1 MLEIVQDCFEEQN
14 STETLFHSTP
24 KKKDIHSQSSGKE
37 ASHSKSVP
45 VSSRWKEAS
54 LQVSAEPSEAAGGSV
69 QANGIHHTIL
79 PTDVVSKSTPD
90 SNRVSSEKTNGRHS
104 APDDDFYLSVGPL
117 EVLSDAKT
125 SVLQNV
131 TSSVGQKR
139 ANSVLNSVDMQ
150 SSNTGVSVKI
160 RKRLTFDDKVILDK
174 AEIENDVT
182 KVEDKISE
190 GQEGTSSEISQKRD
204 SLNYETQPQSKKSF
218 SKLYLETVKRKNE
231 SSFIVRHASAVPPLS
246 FPPNDMKLLEDEFII
261 DETERS
267 FQSKPWVTIP
277 RKGRHLRSQVQSPEN
292 MSTPQNKKSSKKPH
306 SMSAE
311 TLIND
316 TQSHKAPPEEKCQ
329 ISVEES
335 LGTSCSNELEN
346 DRRSTEKK
354 MHSENAKK
362 TSRRKRTIKQKQ
374 RRVSTSTVVEEQ
386 LKTGQGKNE
395 SRNMPNIGQD
405 KLQGNSK
412 RNMEACE
419 EVRNEP
425 IPKKRVPPDENKRK
439 TYTQEDKEKSG
450 KKSFSHGSKN
460 KFMPKE
466 VTLTVRRSCRL
477 SQHPRDWW
485 VVEQEEGPNNR
496 NSREN
501 ESPVVYH
508 NREKRT
514 KKNHLSKNTGKK
526 PFPSKRQKTESNS
539 RVQKSVNVKSS
550 GRTVSGGDEISTSQS
565 EPLENNRTYPT
576 QKTID
581 ISGPTGGYK
590 YHRTSQNVNLK
601 SHTGEYTSKTLMES
615 NLDSEEPKNLI
626 WEESGPSRF
635 KDYVMSVSNNSEK
648 SDEKDQERLDD
659 LSIAEDLRIK
669 NSNLSS
675 NGNIH
680 HKLVLPS
687 NSPSVRRTKRIRFK
701 PLEYWRGERIDYQ
714 ESSAGGFVPGIISPT
729 PVADKIR
736 AKRNLNKVNKKVN
749 RKRIRSDNHKKNR
762 LVLNLDIP
770 LGNPFQTTLA
780 KDPETR
786 EIVPMDLIR
795 PRDTYQFFV
804 EQHGLKVFKTLD
816 TAFFSTGKLV
826 LGPHE
831 EKGKQHVGQDILIF
845 YVDFG
850 DLLCTLHETPYMITT
865 GDSFYIPPGNHYN
878 IKNLL
883 HVESSLLFTQIK
895 R

>member
-1 MLEIVQDCFEEQN
+1 
-14 STETLFHSTP
+14 
-24 KKKDIHSQSSGKE
+24 
-37 ASHSKSVP
+37 
-45 VSSRWKEAS
+45 
-54 LQVSAEPSEAAGGSV
+54 
-69 QANGIHHTIL
+69 
-79 PTDVVSKSTPD
+79 
-90 SNRVSSEKTNGRHS
+90 
-104 APDDDFYLSVGPL
+104 
-117 EVLSDAKT
+117 
-125 SVLQNV
+125 
-131 TSSVGQKR
+131 
-139 ANSVLNSVDMQ
+139 
-150 SSNTGVSVKI
+150 
-160 RKRLTFDDKVILDK
+160 
-174 AEIENDVT
+174 
-182 KVEDKISE
+182 
-190 GQEGTSSEISQKRD
+190 
-204 SLNYETQPQSKKSF
+204 
-218 SKLYLETVKRKNE
+218 
-231 SSFIVRHASAVPPLS
+231 
-246 FPPNDMKLLEDEFII
+246 
-261 DETERS
+261 
-267 FQSKPWVTIP
+267 
-277 RKGRHLRSQVQSPEN
+277 
-292 MSTPQNKKSSKKPH
+292 
-306 SMSAE
+306 
-311 TLIND
+311 
-316 TQSHKAPPEEKCQ
+316 
-329 ISVEES
+329 
-335 LGTSCSNELEN
+335 
-346 DRRSTEKK
+346 
-354 MHSENAKK
+354 
-362 TSRRKRTIKQKQ
+362 
-374 RRVSTSTVVEEQ
+374 
-386 LKTGQGKNE
+386 
-395 SRNMPNIGQD
+395 
-405 KLQGNSK
+405 
-412 RNMEACE
+412 
-419 EVRNEP
+419 
-425 IPKKRVPPDENKRK
+425 
-439 TYTQEDKEKSG
+439 
-450 KKSFSHGSKN
+450 
-460 KFMPKE
+460 
-466 VTLTVRRSCRL
+466 
-477 SQHPRDWW
+477 
-485 VVEQEEGPNNR
+485 
-496 NSREN
+496 
-501 ESPVVYH
+501 
-508 NREKRT
+508 
-514 KKNHLSKNTGKK
+514 
-526 PFPSKRQKTESNS
+526 
-539 RVQKSVNVKSS
+539 
-550 GRTVSGGDEISTSQS
+550 
-565 EPLENNRTYPT
+565 
-576 QKTID
+576 
-581 ISGPTGGYK
+581 
-590 YHRTSQNVNLK
+590 
-601 SHTGEYTSKTLMES
+601 MES